1 MLSFKDMLKG
11 FKKKPKKDPVNNDAA
26 TADEGS
32 GTIQQLENS
41 NAADDDEEIELGAF
55 PASVHKL
62 WKLTSRGW
70 SSSHNSSSSKPIGS
84 KIATCLTVVD
94 TLPHEG
100 DVLSL

>member
-1 MLSFKDMLKG
+1 MLKG

-26 TADEGS
+26 AAADEGT

-84 KIATCLTVVD
+84 KIAICLTVVD

-100 DVLSL
+100 DVLSLSL